1 MLEELSNVPPAIPL
15 LLDEV
20 LAKANGDVEKE
31 MRRLKSLFPE
41 LKKQSRAY
49 LVTGGLEHDQAGAG
63 FDAYLDSGLDLFLGE
78 GACIGAECRLAA
90 ASQFC
95 RSFGLLA
102 DRVWLTDL
110 LSEKFLIDGKPT

>member
-20 LAKANGDVEKE
+20 LAQANGDVEEE

-49 LVTGGLEHDQAGAG
+49 IVTGGLEQDQAEAG
-63 FDAYLDSGLDLFLGE
+63 FDAYLDCGLDLFLGG
-78 GACIGAECRLAA
+78 GAGGGAGGRGAA
-90 ASQFC
+90 AA
-95 RSFGLLA
+95 RGGGGGGRRAGRGGGA
-102 DRVWLTDL
+102 DL
-110 LSEKFLIDGKPT
+110 